1 MSTPTSFSAL
11 KRSRG
16 SIEQLTKAI
25 QASTQ
30 TKRED
35 DRFWEPTVDKAGN
48 GHAVLRFLPAPSQD
62 GEDGLPWVRS
72 FSHGFQGT
80 GGWLIEL
87 CPTTLETKCPVCE
100 ANGLLWNSG
109 IEANKK
115 IARDRKRKL
124 SYTANILVISDPA
137 KPENEG
143 KVKLFR
149 FGKKIFDKVYE
160 KMHPEFPDEVAFNPF
175 DLWDGAN
182 FKLKIR
188 KVEGYRNYDKSE
200 FAPQSPIA
208 DSDERMEQLWKTE
221 FSLREFLDPKNFK
234 SYDQIKSRLV
244 KVLGSAA
251 AATTADQAGA
261 QTFGDLDV
269 GVTGGAS
276 VKDSPI
282 APITTSTHVESDLD
296 SEEDDPDM
304 KFFKNLVD
312 QD

>member
-16 SIEQLTKAI
+16 SVEALTKAI
-25 QASTQ
+25 AASTQ

-48 GHAVLRFLPAPSQD
+48 GHATLRFLPAPSQD
-62 GEDGLPWVRS
+62 GEDGLPWVRT
-72 FSHGFQGT
+72 FSHGFQGP

-87 CPTTLETKCPVCE
+87 CPTTLEGKCPVCE

-124 SYTANILVISDPA
+124 SYTTNIFVISDPA
-137 KPENEG
+137 KPEAEG

-160 KMHPEFPDEVAFNPF
+160 KMHPDEAFADEVAFNPF
-175 DLWDGAN
+175 DLWEGAN

-200 FAPQSPIA
+200 FVPQSSIA
-208 DSDERMEQLWKTE
+208 DNDEKIEQLWKTE
-221 FSLREFLDPKNFK
+221 LGLKEFLDPKNFK
-234 SYDQIKSRLV
+234 SYEQIKSRLV
-244 KVLGSAA
+244 KVLGGAVSTA
-251 AATTADQAGA
+251 TADQAGSQA
-261 QTFGDLDV
+261 FNDTDAGVVAAAVIVASALASTPDV
-269 GVTGGAS
+269 TEEALT
-276 VKDSPI
+276 
-282 APITTSTHVESDLD
+282 ATESD
-296 SEEDDPDM
+296 DM
-304 KFFKNLVD
+304 SFFQNLAND
-312 QD
+312 E